1 MSLDYLFSLK
11 FMLVLFVASFVHFY
25 FIVADDNTV
34 KPHPFFSFLQ
44 NKIKDKLCVVMTD
57 WLQKFFPFFLS

>member
-25 FIVADDNTV
+25 FIVADDYTV

-57 WLQKFFPFFLS
+57 